1 MSDSVVEMDKLTDE
15 AKNKLRDFD
24 ELEAYFLLC
33 EIFSNAQTTKDYA
46 RFQSDLAE
54 WKKRYPID
62 LFSDELKRKI
72 KYMLSKEFIET
83 VLKDFAVFEAL
94 SKKDPAKGLEKLRD
108 VLDKAEKHK
117 DAKQLDK
124 DLENLY
130 KEYPLNFLKE
140 KYPHVVGQLLS
151 KSNRT
156 RILEK
161 FDSSLAYKELSS
173 IVEHPE
179 KFRDEGEF
187 KSTIEEWQKLY
198 PTQDFN
204 DDFKANV
211 DNKLSNALDAKFLAD
226 NFSSITEL
234 DLNNGQVITI
244 DPVSTPL
251 VVQDALHDFFKIVD
265 KNAGDVNGLFNWT
278 CKYSKYINLLDDDA
292 KGAIVTSLMSK
303 FAYDLP
309 PVGTKYKMPKMDT
322 DANGLLSLSEYNSID
337 DTKKEVVI
345 QLLGMLSTE
354 QELTPEDRYR
364 LNIINENVSKA
375 KAIKRAKI
383 EPKLELFME
392 KFPENKLTAY
402 ELIHLEPEK
411 NSETEVTI
419 HVDENIND
427 VAESK
432 DDVETEI
439 KPDVKSEE
447 EAETEVVPDVKPEEE
462 TETEVVPDVKP
473 EEEAETKVTPDVK
486 PEQEFKAEIEPDIK
500 PEEETETEVVPDV
513 KSEEKSEAEVTPDVN
528 PEEEVEIE
536 EVPVLEAEKS
546 HKVEINSESEHE
558 EDFDE
563 QTAPNNKTDIESDVE
578 LEVAP
583 ELQSRKHKRE
593 RNSSKP
599 AVEKGTE
606 FSLERDEMV

>member
-1 MSDSVVEMDKLTDE
+1 MSDSVVEIDKLTDE

-130 KEYPLNFLKE
+130 KEYPLKFLKE
-140 KYPHVVGQLLS
+140 KYPHVVNQLLS

-251 VVQDALHDFFKIVD
+251 VVQDALHDFFKIAD

-364 LNIINENVSKA
+364 LNIINENVTKA

-392 KFPENKLTAY
+392 KFPESKLTAY

-411 NSETEVTI
+411 NGETEVTI

-439 KPDVKSEE
+439 KPDI
-447 EAETEVVPDVKPEEE
+447 
-462 TETEVVPDVKP
+462 KP
-473 EEEAETKVTPDVK
+473 EEEAETEVTPDVK

-500 PEEETETEVVPDV
+500 PEEETETDIVPDV
-513 KSEEKSEAEVTPDVN
+513 KSEKKSEAEVTPDVN
-528 PEEEVEIE
+528 PKEKVEIE
-536 EVPVLEAEKS
+536 KVPVLEPEKS
-546 HKVEINSESEHE
+546 HEIEINSESEHE

-563 QTAPNNKTDIESDVE
+563 QTAPNNKKDIESDVE

-606 FSLERDEMV
+606 FSLERDEMI

>member
-1 MSDSVVEMDKLTDE
+1 MGDVVVETDALTDE
-15 AKNKLRDFD
+15 AKSKLRDFD

-94 SKKDPAKGLEKLRD
+94 SKKDPEKGLEKLRS

-124 DLENLY
+124 DLEDLY
-130 KEYPLNFLKE
+130 KEYPLKFLKE

-151 KSNRT
+151 KSYKT
-156 RILEK
+156 KILEK

-179 KFRDEGEF
+179 KFRTEDEF

-198 PTQDFN
+198 PTQDFK

-211 DNKLSNALDAKFLAD
+211 DNTLSTALDSKFLAQ

-234 DLNNGQVITI
+234 DLNCGQIITI

-309 PVGTKYKMPKMDT
+309 PVGTKYQMPKMDT
-322 DANGLLSLSEYNSID
+322 DVNGLLSLSEYNSMD
-337 DTKKEVVI
+337 DTKKDVVI
-345 QLLGMLSTE
+345 QLLGILSTE

-364 LNIINENVSKA
+364 LNIINENATKA

-392 KFPENKLTAY
+392 KFPEDKLTTY
-402 ELIHLEPEK
+402 DLIYLEPEK

-419 HVDENIND
+419 QVDENINN

-432 DDVETEI
+432 DTVEAEPVSSNEKEITGVEPEPVPVENSEKEEEAKLQPVSEVNEEANVVPDVELEEGISSEVVPET
-439 KPDVKSEE
+439 KSEE
-447 EAETEVVPDVKPEEE
+447 EEVQIKTEPTIEFEENLE
-462 TETEVVPDVKP
+462 NEMISEP
-473 EEEAETKVTPDVK
+473 EAEDNFEVQSAPD
-486 PEQEFKAEIEPDIK
+486 F
-500 PEEETETEVVPDV
+500 ETDMELET
-513 KSEEKSEAEVTPDVN
+513 N
-528 PEEEVEIE
+528 PEG
-536 EVPVLEAEKS
+536 S
-546 HKVEINSESEHE
+546 
-558 EDFDE
+558 
-563 QTAPNNKTDIESDVE
+563 
-578 LEVAP
+578 P
-583 ELQSRKHKRE
+583 ELQPKKHKGKSD
-593 RNSSKP
+593 SSKP
-599 AVEKGTE
+599 AVEKGTK
-606 FSLERDEMV
+606 FSLERDEMI

>member
-83 VLKDFAVFEAL
+83 VLKDFAAFEAL

-117 DAKQLDK
+117 DAKQLDA
-124 DLENLY
+124 DLEKLY
-130 KEYPLNFLKE
+130 KEYPLKFLKE
-140 KYPHVVGQLLS
+140 KYPHVVSQLLS

-173 IVEHPE
+173 IVEQPE
-179 KFRDEGEF
+179 KFRSEEEF
-187 KSTIEEWQKLY
+187 KEAIGEWQRLY

-211 DNKLSNALDAKFLAD
+211 NSKLSTALDEKFLAD

-244 DPVSTPL
+244 DSVSTPI
-251 VVQDALHDFFKIVD
+251 VVQDALHDFFKIAD

-278 CKYSKYINLLDDDA
+278 CKYSKYLNLLDDDA

-309 PVGTKYKMPKMDT
+309 PVGTKYQMPKMDT

-354 QELTPEDRYR
+354 QEITSEDRYR
-364 LNIINENVSKA
+364 LNIINENVAKA

-392 KFPENKLTAY
+392 KFPENKLTTY

-411 NSETEVTI
+411 NSETEITI

-427 VAESK
+427 VAEAK

-439 KPDVKSEE
+439 KPDVKSEDKAE
-447 EAETEVVPDVKPEEE
+447 VVPDIKPEGKVETEIIPDVKPEKENE
-462 TETEVVPDVKP
+462 TEIEPDVKHEGETEVEVVPELEPEDGAKAEVVPDTKP
-473 EEEAETKVTPDVK
+473 EKEAE
-486 PEQEFKAEIEPDIK
+486 AEI
-500 PEEETETEVVPDV
+500 
-513 KSEEKSEAEVTPDVN
+513 
-528 PEEEVEIE
+528 
-536 EVPVLEAEKS
+536 VPVLEPENS
-546 HKVEINSESEHE
+546 LEVEINSEPEHK
-558 EDFDE
+558 EDFDNQIASTIE
-563 QTAPNNKTDIESDVE
+563 TDIEPAVE
-578 LEVAP
+578 PEVAP
-583 ELQSRKHKRE
+583 ELQPKKHKGKS
-593 RNSSKP
+593 NSSKP

-606 FSLERDEMV
+606 FSLERDEMI

>member
-1 MSDSVVEMDKLTDE
+1 MGDAVVETDTLTDE

-94 SKKDPAKGLEKLRD
+94 SKKDPAKGLEKLRS

-130 KEYPLNFLKE
+130 KEYPLKFLKE

-151 KSNRT
+151 KSYRT
-156 RILEK
+156 KILEK

-179 KFRDEGEF
+179 KFRTEDEF

-198 PTQDFN
+198 PTQDFK

-211 DNKLSNALDAKFLAD
+211 DNTLSTALDSKFLAQ

-234 DLNNGQVITI
+234 DLNCGQIITI

-309 PVGTKYKMPKMDT
+309 PVGTKYQMPKMDT
-322 DANGLLSLSEYNSID
+322 DANGLLSLSEYNSMD
-337 DTKKEVVI
+337 DTKKDVVI
-345 QLLGMLSTE
+345 QLLGILSTE

-364 LNIINENVSKA
+364 LNIINENATKA

-392 KFPENKLTAY
+392 KFPENKLTTY
-402 ELIHLEPEK
+402 DLIYLEPEK

-419 HVDENIND
+419 QVDENINN

-432 DDVETEI
+432 DTVEAEPVSSNEKEI
-439 KPDVKSEE
+439 TGVEPEPVPDENSEKEEGATLQPVSEVNE
-447 EAETEVVPDVKPEEE
+447 EANVVPDVKLEEGISSEIAPE
-462 TETEVVPDVKP
+462 T
-473 EEEAETKVTPDVK
+473 
-486 PEQEFKAEIEPDIK
+486 
-500 PEEETETEVVPDV
+500 
-513 KSEEKSEAEVTPDVN
+513 KSEEEEIQIKTEPTIEFEENLENEMVSEPEAEDN
-528 PEEEVEIE
+528 FEVQ
-536 EVPVLEAEKS
+536 S
-546 HKVEINSESEHE
+546 
-558 EDFDE
+558 
-563 QTAPNNKTDIESDVE
+563 APDIEADME
-578 LEVAP
+578 LETVPEVSP
-583 ELQSRKHKRE
+583 ELQPKKHKGKS
-593 RNSSKP
+593 NSSKP
-599 AVEKGTE
+599 AVEKGTK
-606 FSLERDEMV
+606 FSLERDEMI

>member
-1 MSDSVVEMDKLTDE
+1 MSDSVVEIDKLTDE

-117 DAKQLDK
+117 DPKQLDK

-179 KFRDEGEF
+179 KFKDEAEF

-211 DNKLSNALDAKFLAD
+211 DSKLSNALDAKFLAD

-251 VVQDALHDFFKIVD
+251 IVQDALHDFFKIAD

-292 KGAIVTSLMSK
+292 KCAIVTSLMSK

-364 LNIINENVSKA
+364 LNIINENVTKA

-392 KFPENKLTAY
+392 KFPESKLTAY

-411 NSETEVTI
+411 NGETEVTI

-439 KPDVKSEE
+439 KPD
-447 EAETEVVPDVKPEEE
+447 
-462 TETEVVPDVKP
+462 
-473 EEEAETKVTPDVK
+473 
-486 PEQEFKAEIEPDIK
+486 IK

-513 KSEEKSEAEVTPDVN
+513 KSEEKAEVTPDVN

-536 EVPVLEAEKS
+536 EVPVLEPEKS
-546 HKVEINSESEHE
+546 HEIEINSESEQE

-563 QTAPNNKTDIESDVE
+563 QTAPNNETDLEPDVE
-578 LEVAP
+578 PEVAP
-583 ELQSRKHKRE
+583 ELHSRNHKKGST
-593 RNSSKP
+593 SSKT
-599 AVEKGTE
+599 AVEKGAK
-606 FSLERDEMV
+606 FSLERDEMI

>member
-1 MSDSVVEMDKLTDE
+1 MGDVVVETDTLTDE

-94 SKKDPAKGLEKLRD
+94 SKKDPAKGLEKLRS

-130 KEYPLNFLKE
+130 KEYPLKFLKE

-151 KSNRT
+151 KSYRT
-156 RILEK
+156 KILEK
-161 FDSSLAYKELSS
+161 FDSNLAYKELSS

-179 KFRDEGEF
+179 KFRTEDEF

-198 PTQDFN
+198 PTQDFK

-211 DNKLSNALDAKFLAD
+211 DNTLSTALDSKFLAQ

-234 DLNNGQVITI
+234 DLNCGQIITI

-309 PVGTKYKMPKMDT
+309 PVGTKYQMPKMDT
-322 DANGLLSLSEYNSID
+322 DVNGLLSLSEYNSMD
-337 DTKKEVVI
+337 DTKKDVVI
-345 QLLGMLSTE
+345 QLLGILSTE

-364 LNIINENVSKA
+364 LNIINENATKA

-392 KFPENKLTAY
+392 KFPENKLTTY
-402 ELIHLEPEK
+402 DLIYLEPEK

-419 HVDENIND
+419 QVDENINN

-432 DDVETEI
+432 DTVEVEPISSNEKEITGVEPEPVPNENSEKEEEAKLQPVSEVNEEANVIPDVELEEGTSSEVV
-439 KPDVKSEE
+439 PETKSEE
-447 EAETEVVPDVKPEEE
+447 EEIQIKTEPTIEFEEKLE
-462 TETEVVPDVKP
+462 NEMVSEP
-473 EEEAETKVTPDVK
+473 EAEDNFEVQSAPD
-486 PEQEFKAEIEPDIK
+486 F
-500 PEEETETEVVPDV
+500 
-513 KSEEKSEAEVTPDVN
+513 EADM
-528 PEEEVEIE
+528 
-536 EVPVLEAEKS
+536 
-546 HKVEINSESEHE
+546 
-558 EDFDE
+558 
-563 QTAPNNKTDIESDVE
+563 E
-578 LEVAP
+578 LETVPEGSP
-583 ELQSRKHKRE
+583 ELQPKKHKGKS
-593 RNSSKP
+593 NSSKP
-599 AVEKGTE
+599 AVEKGTK
-606 FSLERDEMV
+606 FSLERDEMI

>member
-1 MSDSVVEMDKLTDE
+1 MGDAVVETDTLTDE

-94 SKKDPAKGLEKLRD
+94 SKKDPAKGLEKLRS

-124 DLENLY
+124 DLEDLY
-130 KEYPLNFLKE
+130 KEYPLKFLKE

-151 KSNRT
+151 KSYRT
-156 RILEK
+156 KILEK

-179 KFRDEGEF
+179 KFRTEDEF

-198 PTQDFN
+198 PTQDFK
-204 DDFKANV
+204 DDFRANV
-211 DNKLSNALDAKFLAD
+211 ENTLSTALDSKFLAK

-234 DLNNGQVITI
+234 DLNCGQIITI

-309 PVGTKYKMPKMDT
+309 PVGTKYQMPKMDT
-322 DANGLLSLSEYNSID
+322 DANGLLSLSEYNSMD
-337 DTKKEVVI
+337 DTKKDVVI
-345 QLLGMLSTE
+345 QLLGILSTE

-364 LNIINENVSKA
+364 LNIINENATKA

-392 KFPENKLTAY
+392 KFPENKLTTY
-402 ELIHLEPEK
+402 DLIYLEPEK

-419 HVDENIND
+419 QVDENINN

-432 DDVETEI
+432 DTVEVEPISSNEKEITGVEPEPVPNENSEKEEEAKLQPVSEVNEEANVIPDVELEEGTSSEVV
-439 KPDVKSEE
+439 PETKSEE
-447 EAETEVVPDVKPEEE
+447 EEIQIKTEPTIEFEEKLE
-462 TETEVVPDVKP
+462 NEMVSEP
-473 EEEAETKVTPDVK
+473 EAEDNFEVQSAPD
-486 PEQEFKAEIEPDIK
+486 F
-500 PEEETETEVVPDV
+500 
-513 KSEEKSEAEVTPDVN
+513 EADM
-528 PEEEVEIE
+528 
-536 EVPVLEAEKS
+536 
-546 HKVEINSESEHE
+546 
-558 EDFDE
+558 
-563 QTAPNNKTDIESDVE
+563 E
-578 LEVAP
+578 LETVPEGSP
-583 ELQSRKHKRE
+583 ELQPKKHKGKS
-593 RNSSKP
+593 NSSKP
-599 AVEKGTE
+599 AVEKGTK
-606 FSLERDEMV
+606 FSLERDEMI

>member
-1 MSDSVVEMDKLTDE
+1 MSDSVVEIDKLTDE

-117 DAKQLDK
+117 DAKQLDA
-124 DLENLY
+124 DLEKLY
-130 KEYPLNFLKE
+130 KEYPLKFLKE
-140 KYPHVVGQLLS
+140 KYPHVVNQLLS

-179 KFRDEGEF
+179 KFRDEAEF

-251 VVQDALHDFFKIVD
+251 VVQDALHDFFKIAD

-364 LNIINENVSKA
+364 LNIINENVTKA

-392 KFPENKLTAY
+392 KFPESKLTDY

-439 KPDVKSEE
+439 KPDI
-447 EAETEVVPDVKPEEE
+447 KPEEE

-473 EEEAETKVTPDVK
+473 EEEDKTEIEPDVK
-486 PEQEFKAEIEPDIK
+486 PE
-500 PEEETETEVVPDV
+500 EEAETEVVPDV
-513 KSEEKSEAEVTPDVN
+513 K
-528 PEEEVEIE
+528 PEEEDKTEIGPDIKLE
-536 EVPVLEAEKS
+536 EETEVVPVLEPEKS
-546 HKVEINSESEHE
+546 IEVEINSESEHE
-558 EDFDE
+558 EDFAE
-563 QTAPNNKTDIESDVE
+563 QTAPNNETDIDPDVE
-578 LEVAP
+578 PEVTP
-583 ELQSRKHKRE
+583 ELQPGKHKGK

-606 FSLERDEMV
+606 FSLERDEMI

>member
-1 MSDSVVEMDKLTDE
+1 MSDSVVEIDKLTDE

-46 RFQSDLAE
+46 RFQLDLAE

-94 SKKDPAKGLEKLRD
+94 SKKDPAKGLEKLRN

-117 DAKQLDK
+117 DAKQLDA
-124 DLENLY
+124 DLEKLY
-130 KEYPLNFLKE
+130 KEYPLKFLKE
-140 KYPHVVGQLLS
+140 KYPHVVSQLLS

-161 FDSSLAYKELSS
+161 FDSGLAYKELSS
-173 IVEHPE
+173 IVEQPE
-179 KFRDEGEF
+179 KFRSEEEF
-187 KSTIEEWQKLY
+187 KEAIGEWQRLY

-211 DNKLSNALDAKFLAD
+211 DSKLSTALDEKFLAD

-234 DLNNGQVITI
+234 DLNNGQIITI
-244 DPVSTPL
+244 DPVSTPI
-251 VVQDALHDFFKIVD
+251 VVQDALHDFFKIAD

-278 CKYSKYINLLDDDA
+278 CKYSKYLNLLDDTA
-292 KGAIVTSLMSK
+292 KCAIVTSLMSK

-309 PVGTKYKMPKMDT
+309 PVGTKYQMPKMDT

-354 QELTPEDRYR
+354 QEITSEDRYR
-364 LNIINENVSKA
+364 LNIINENVAKA

-392 KFPENKLTAY
+392 KFPENKLTTY

-427 VAESK
+427 AVEDK

-439 KPDVKSEE
+439 KPDVKPERETEAEVVPDIEPEDGAKAEVVSDAKPEK
-447 EAETEVVPDVKPEEE
+447 EAETE
-462 TETEVVPDVKP
+462 
-473 EEEAETKVTPDVK
+473 
-486 PEQEFKAEIEPDIK
+486 
-500 PEEETETEVVPDV
+500 
-513 KSEEKSEAEVTPDVN
+513 S
-528 PEEEVEIE
+528 
-536 EVPVLEAEKS
+536 VPVLEPEKS
-546 HKVEINSESEHE
+546 LEVEISSEPEHE
-558 EDFDE
+558 ENFDNQITPTIE
-563 QTAPNNKTDIESDVE
+563 ADIKPAVKP
-578 LEVAP
+578 EVTQ
-583 ELQSRKHKRE
+583 ELQSQKHKGK

-606 FSLERDEMV
+606 FSLERDEMI

>member
-1 MSDSVVEMDKLTDE
+1 MSDSVVEIDKLTDE

-117 DAKQLDK
+117 DAKQLDT
-124 DLENLY
+124 DLEKLY
-130 KEYPLNFLKE
+130 KEYPLKFLKE
-140 KYPHVVGQLLS
+140 KYPHVVSQLLS

-173 IVEHPE
+173 IVEQPE
-179 KFRDEGEF
+179 KFRNEEEF
-187 KSTIEEWQKLY
+187 KKAIGEWQRLY

-211 DNKLSNALDAKFLAD
+211 DSKLSTALDEKFLAD

-244 DPVSTPL
+244 DPVSTPI
-251 VVQDALHDFFKIVD
+251 VVQDALHDFFKIAD

-278 CKYSKYINLLDDDA
+278 CKYSKYLNLLDDDA

-309 PVGTKYKMPKMDT
+309 PVGTKYQMPKMDT

-354 QELTPEDRYR
+354 QEITSEDRYR
-364 LNIINENVSKA
+364 LNIINENVAKA

-392 KFPENKLTAY
+392 KFPENKLTTY

-427 VAESK
+427 VAEAK

-439 KPDVKSEE
+439 KPDVKSEDEAEVISDIKPEEKVETEIIPDVKPEEEDETEIEPDIKHE
-447 EAETEVVPDVKPEEE
+447 EATESEIVPDIEPEDGANTEVVPDVKPEEE
-462 TETEVVPDVKP
+462 NVQIETEPVID
-473 EEEAETKVTPDVK
+473 
-486 PEQEFKAEIEPDIK
+486 FKGSLEDESA
-500 PEEETETEVVPDV
+500 
-513 KSEEKSEAEVTPDVN
+513 SE
-528 PEEEVEIE
+528 
-536 EVPVLEAEKS
+536 L
-546 HKVEINSESEHE
+546 EHE
-558 EDFDE
+558 EDFE
-563 QTAPNNKTDIESDVE
+563 NQTVPSIKTNIKPDIEP
-578 LEVAP
+578 EVTS
-583 ELQSRKHKRE
+583 ELQPGKHKGK

-599 AVEKGTE
+599 AVEKGTK
-606 FSLERDEMV
+606 FSLERDDLI

>member
-1 MSDSVVEMDKLTDE
+1 MSDSVVEIDELTDE

-94 SKKDPAKGLEKLRD
+94 SKKDPAKGLEKLRY

-117 DAKQLDK
+117 DPKQLDK

-179 KFRDEGEF
+179 KFKDEAEF

-211 DNKLSNALDAKFLAD
+211 DSKLSNALDAKFLAD

-251 VVQDALHDFFKIVD
+251 IVQDALHDFFKIAD

-278 CKYSKYINLLDDDA
+278 CKYSKYLNLLDDDA

-309 PVGTKYKMPKMDT
+309 PVGTKYQMPKMDT

-354 QELTPEDRYR
+354 QEITSEDRYR
-364 LNIINENVSKA
+364 LNIINENVAKA

-392 KFPENKLTAY
+392 KFPENKLTTY

-411 NSETEVTI
+411 NSETEITI

-427 VAESK
+427 VAEAK

-439 KPDVKSEE
+439 KPDVKSEDKAE
-447 EAETEVVPDVKPEEE
+447 VVPDIKPEGKVETEIIPDVKPEKENE
-462 TETEVVPDVKP
+462 TEIEPDVKHEGETEVEVVPELEPEDGAKAEVVPDTKP
-473 EEEAETKVTPDVK
+473 EKEAE
-486 PEQEFKAEIEPDIK
+486 AEI
-500 PEEETETEVVPDV
+500 
-513 KSEEKSEAEVTPDVN
+513 
-528 PEEEVEIE
+528 
-536 EVPVLEAEKS
+536 VPVLEPEKS
-546 HKVEINSESEHE
+546 HEIEINSESEHE

-583 ELQSRKHKRE
+583 ELQSGKHKGK

-599 AVEKGTE
+599 AVEKGTA
-606 FSLERDEMV
+606 FSLERDEMI

>member
-1 MSDSVVEMDKLTDE
+1 MSDSVVEIDKLTDE

-83 VLKDFAVFEAL
+83 VLKDFAAFEAL

-117 DAKQLDK
+117 DAKQLDA
-124 DLENLY
+124 DLEKLY
-130 KEYPLNFLKE
+130 KEYPLKFLKE
-140 KYPHVVGQLLS
+140 KYPHVVSQLLS

-173 IVEHPE
+173 IVEQPE
-179 KFRDEGEF
+179 KFRSEEEF
-187 KSTIEEWQKLY
+187 KEAIGEWQKLY

-211 DNKLSNALDAKFLAD
+211 DSKLSTALDEKFLAD

-244 DPVSTPL
+244 DSVSTPI
-251 VVQDALHDFFKIVD
+251 VVQDALHDFFKIAD

-278 CKYSKYINLLDDDA
+278 CKYSKYLNLLDDDA

-309 PVGTKYKMPKMDT
+309 PVGTKYQMPKMDT

-354 QELTPEDRYR
+354 QEITSEDRYR
-364 LNIINENVSKA
+364 LNIINENVAKA

-392 KFPENKLTAY
+392 KFPENKLTTY

-411 NSETEVTI
+411 NSETEITI
-419 HVDENIND
+419 HVDENINN
-427 VAESK
+427 VAEAK

-439 KPDVKSEE
+439 KPDVKSEDKAE
-447 EAETEVVPDVKPEEE
+447 VVPDIKPEGKVETEIIPDVKPEKENE
-462 TETEVVPDVKP
+462 T
-473 EEEAETKVTPDVK
+473 
-486 PEQEFKAEIEPDIK
+486 EIEPDIK

-513 KSEEKSEAEVTPDVN
+513 KSEEKSEAKVTPDVN

-536 EVPVLEAEKS
+536 EVPVLEPENS
-546 HKVEINSESEHE
+546 LEVEIHSEPEHK
-558 EDFDE
+558 EDFDNQIVSTIE
-563 QTAPNNKTDIESDVE
+563 TDIEPAVE
-578 LEVAP
+578 PEVAP
-583 ELQSRKHKRE
+583 ELQPKKHKGKS
-593 RNSSKP
+593 NSSKP

-606 FSLERDEMV
+606 FSLERDEMI

>member
-1 MSDSVVEMDKLTDE
+1 MSDSVVEIDKLTDE

-130 KEYPLNFLKE
+130 KEYPLKFLKE
-140 KYPHVVGQLLS
+140 KYPHVVSQLLS

-173 IVEHPE
+173 IVEQPE
-179 KFRDEGEF
+179 KFRSEEEF
-187 KSTIEEWQKLY
+187 KEAIGEWQRLY

-211 DNKLSNALDAKFLAD
+211 DSKLSTALDEKFLAD

-251 VVQDALHDFFKIVD
+251 IVQDALHDFFKIAD

-278 CKYSKYINLLDDDA
+278 CKYSKYINLLDDNA

-364 LNIINENVSKA
+364 LNIINENVTKA

-392 KFPENKLTAY
+392 KFPESKLTAY

-411 NSETEVTI
+411 NGETEVTI

-439 KPDVKSEE
+439 KPD
-447 EAETEVVPDVKPEEE
+447 
-462 TETEVVPDVKP
+462 
-473 EEEAETKVTPDVK
+473 
-486 PEQEFKAEIEPDIK
+486 IK

-513 KSEEKSEAEVTPDVN
+513 KSEEKSEDEVTPDVN

-536 EVPVLEAEKS
+536 EVPVLEPEKS
-546 HKVEINSESEHE
+546 HEIEINSESEHE

-606 FSLERDEMV
+606 FSLERDEMI

>member
-1 MSDSVVEMDKLTDE
+1 MGDVVVETDTLTDE
-15 AKNKLRDFD
+15 VKNKLRDFD

-94 SKKDPAKGLEKLRD
+94 SKKDPAKGLEKLRS

-124 DLENLY
+124 DLEDLY
-130 KEYPLNFLKE
+130 KEYPLKFLKE

-151 KSNRT
+151 KSYRT
-156 RILEK
+156 KILEK

-179 KFRDEGEF
+179 KFRTEDEF

-198 PTQDFN
+198 PTQDFK

-211 DNKLSNALDAKFLAD
+211 DNTLSTALDSKFLAQ

-234 DLNNGQVITI
+234 DLNCGQIITI

-309 PVGTKYKMPKMDT
+309 PVGTKYQMPKMDT
-322 DANGLLSLSEYNSID
+322 DVNGLLSLSEYNSMD
-337 DTKKEVVI
+337 DTKKDVVI
-345 QLLGMLSTE
+345 QLLGILSTE

-364 LNIINENVSKA
+364 LNIINENATKA

-392 KFPENKLTAY
+392 KFPENKLTTY
-402 ELIHLEPEK
+402 DLIYLEPEK

-419 HVDENIND
+419 QVDENINN

-432 DDVETEI
+432 DTVEVEPISSNENEITGVEPEPVPVENSEKEEEAKLQPVSEVNEEANVVPDVELGEGTSSEVV
-439 KPDVKSEE
+439 PETKSEE
-447 EAETEVVPDVKPEEE
+447 EEIQIKTEPTIEFEENLE
-462 TETEVVPDVKP
+462 NEMVSEP
-473 EEEAETKVTPDVK
+473 EAEDNFEVQSDPD
-486 PEQEFKAEIEPDIK
+486 F
-500 PEEETETEVVPDV
+500 
-513 KSEEKSEAEVTPDVN
+513 EADM
-528 PEEEVEIE
+528 
-536 EVPVLEAEKS
+536 
-546 HKVEINSESEHE
+546 
-558 EDFDE
+558 
-563 QTAPNNKTDIESDVE
+563 E
-578 LEVAP
+578 LETVPEGSP
-583 ELQSRKHKRE
+583 ELQPKKHKGKS
-593 RNSSKP
+593 NSSKP
-599 AVEKGTE
+599 AVEKGTK
-606 FSLERDEMV
+606 FSLERDEMI

>member
-1 MSDSVVEMDKLTDE
+1 MSDSVVEIDELTDE

-117 DAKQLDK
+117 DPKQLDK

-179 KFRDEGEF
+179 KFKDEAEF

-211 DNKLSNALDAKFLAD
+211 DSKLSNALDAKFLAN

-251 VVQDALHDFFKIVD
+251 IVQDALHDFFKIAD

-364 LNIINENVSKA
+364 LNIINENVTKA

-392 KFPENKLTAY
+392 KFPENKLTTY

-439 KPDVKSEE
+439 KPDI
-447 EAETEVVPDVKPEEE
+447 KPEEE

-473 EEEAETKVTPDVK
+473 EEEAETEVTPDVK

-536 EVPVLEAEKS
+536 KVPVLEPEKS
-546 HKVEINSESEHE
+546 HKVEINSEPEHE

-599 AVEKGTE
+599 AVEKGTK
-606 FSLERDEMV
+606 FSLERDEMI

>member
-1 MSDSVVEMDKLTDE
+1 MSDSVVEIDKLTDE

-108 VLDKAEKHK
+108 VLDKAAKHK
-117 DAKQLDK
+117 DAKQLDA
-124 DLENLY
+124 DLEKLY
-130 KEYPLNFLKE
+130 KEYPLKFLKE
-140 KYPHVVGQLLS
+140 KYPHVVSQLLS

-173 IVEHPE
+173 IVEQPE
-179 KFRDEGEF
+179 KFRSEEEF
-187 KSTIEEWQKLY
+187 KEAIGEWQRLY

-211 DNKLSNALDAKFLAD
+211 DSKLSTALDEKFLAD

-244 DPVSTPL
+244 DSVSTPI
-251 VVQDALHDFFKIVD
+251 VVQDALHDFFKIAD

-278 CKYSKYINLLDDDA
+278 CKYSKYLNLLDDDA

-309 PVGTKYKMPKMDT
+309 PVGTKYQMPKMDT

-354 QELTPEDRYR
+354 QEITSEDRYR
-364 LNIINENVSKA
+364 LNIINENVAKA

-392 KFPENKLTAY
+392 KFPENKLTTY

-411 NSETEVTI
+411 NSETEITI

-427 VAESK
+427 VAEAK

-439 KPDVKSEE
+439 KPDI
-447 EAETEVVPDVKPEEE
+447 KP
-462 TETEVVPDVKP
+462 
-473 EEEAETKVTPDVK
+473 
-486 PEQEFKAEIEPDIK
+486 IEPDIK

-513 KSEEKSEAEVTPDVN
+513 KSEEKSEAKVTPDVN

-536 EVPVLEAEKS
+536 EVPVLEPEKS
-546 HKVEINSESEHE
+546 HEIEINSESEHE

-563 QTAPNNKTDIESDVE
+563 QTAPNNKTNIEPDIEP
-578 LEVAP
+578 EVTS
-583 ELQSRKHKRE
+583 ELQPRKHKRE

-599 AVEKGTE
+599 AVEKGTK
-606 FSLERDEMV
+606 FSLERDEMI

>member
-1 MSDSVVEMDKLTDE
+1 MSDSVVEIDKLTDE

-173 IVEHPE
+173 IVEQPE
-179 KFRDEGEF
+179 KFRSKEEF
-187 KSTIEEWQKLY
+187 KEAIGEWQRLY

-211 DNKLSNALDAKFLAD
+211 DSKLSTALDEKFLAD

-234 DLNNGQVITI
+234 DLNNGQIITI
-244 DPVSTPL
+244 DPVSTPI
-251 VVQDALHDFFKIVD
+251 VVQDALHDFFKIAD

-278 CKYSKYINLLDDDA
+278 CKYSKYLNLIDDDA

-309 PVGTKYKMPKMDT
+309 PVGTKYQMPKMDT

-354 QELTPEDRYR
+354 QEITSEDRYR
-364 LNIINENVSKA
+364 LNIINENVAKA

-392 KFPENKLTAY
+392 KFPENKLTTY

-427 VAESK
+427 VVEAK
-432 DDVETEI
+432 NDVETEI
-439 KPDVKSEE
+439 KPDIKSED
-447 EAETEVVPDVKPEEE
+447 EAEVVSDIKPEEKVETEIIPDVKPEEE
-462 TETEVVPDVKP
+462 DETE
-473 EEEAETKVTPDVK
+473 
-486 PEQEFKAEIEPDIK
+486 
-500 PEEETETEVVPDV
+500 
-513 KSEEKSEAEVTPDVN
+513 S
-528 PEEEVEIE
+528 
-536 EVPVLEAEKS
+536 VPVLEPEKS
-546 HKVEINSESEHE
+546 LEVEISSEPEHE
-558 EDFDE
+558 ENFDNQITPTIE
-563 QTAPNNKTDIESDVE
+563 ADIKPAVKP
-578 LEVAP
+578 EVTQ
-583 ELQSRKHKRE
+583 ELQPQKHKGK

-599 AVEKGTE
+599 VLEKGTE
-606 FSLERDEMV
+606 FSLERDEMI

>member
-1 MSDSVVEMDKLTDE
+1 MSDSVVEIDKLTDE

-83 VLKDFAVFEAL
+83 VLKDFAAFEAL

-117 DAKQLDK
+117 DAKQLDA
-124 DLENLY
+124 DLEKLY
-130 KEYPLNFLKE
+130 KEYPLKFLKE
-140 KYPHVVGQLLS
+140 KYPHVVSQLLS

-173 IVEHPE
+173 IVEQPE
-179 KFRDEGEF
+179 KFRSEEEF
-187 KSTIEEWQKLY
+187 KEAIGEWQKLY

-211 DNKLSNALDAKFLAD
+211 DSKLSTALDEKFLAD

-244 DPVSTPL
+244 DSVSTPI
-251 VVQDALHDFFKIVD
+251 VVQDALHDFFKIAD

-278 CKYSKYINLLDDDA
+278 CKYSKYLNLLDDDA

-309 PVGTKYKMPKMDT
+309 PVGTKYQMPKMDT

-354 QELTPEDRYR
+354 QEITSEDRYR
-364 LNIINENVSKA
+364 LNIINENVAKA

-392 KFPENKLTAY
+392 KFPENKLTTY

-411 NSETEVTI
+411 NSETEITI

-427 VAESK
+427 VAEAK

-439 KPDVKSEE
+439 KPDVKSEDKAE
-447 EAETEVVPDVKPEEE
+447 VVPDIKPEGKVETEIIPDVKPEKENE
-462 TETEVVPDVKP
+462 TEIEPDVKHEGETEVEVVPELEPEDGAKAEVVPDTKP
-473 EEEAETKVTPDVK
+473 EKEAE
-486 PEQEFKAEIEPDIK
+486 AEI
-500 PEEETETEVVPDV
+500 
-513 KSEEKSEAEVTPDVN
+513 
-528 PEEEVEIE
+528 
-536 EVPVLEAEKS
+536 VPVLEPEKS
-546 HKVEINSESEHE
+546 HEIEINSESEHE

-583 ELQSRKHKRE
+583 ELHSRNHKKGST
-593 RNSSKP
+593 SSKT
-599 AVEKGTE
+599 AVEKGAK
-606 FSLERDEMV
+606 FSLERDEMI

>member
-1 MSDSVVEMDKLTDE
+1 MSDSVVEIDKLTDE

-83 VLKDFAVFEAL
+83 VLKDFAAFEAL

-117 DAKQLDK
+117 DAKQLDA
-124 DLENLY
+124 DLEKLY
-130 KEYPLNFLKE
+130 KEYPLKFLKE
-140 KYPHVVGQLLS
+140 KYPHVVSQLLS

-173 IVEHPE
+173 IVEQPE
-179 KFRDEGEF
+179 KFRSEEEF
-187 KSTIEEWQKLY
+187 KEAIGEWQKLY

-211 DNKLSNALDAKFLAD
+211 DSKLSTALDEKFLAD

-244 DPVSTPL
+244 DSVSTPI
-251 VVQDALHDFFKIVD
+251 VVQDALHDFFKIAD

-278 CKYSKYINLLDDDA
+278 CKYSKYLNLLDDDA

-309 PVGTKYKMPKMDT
+309 PVGTKYQMPKMDT

-354 QELTPEDRYR
+354 QEITSEDRYR
-364 LNIINENVSKA
+364 LNIINENVAKA

-392 KFPENKLTAY
+392 KFPENKLTTY

-411 NSETEVTI
+411 NSETEITI

-427 VAESK
+427 VAEAK

-439 KPDVKSEE
+439 KPDVKSEDKAE
-447 EAETEVVPDVKPEEE
+447 VVPDIKPEGKVETEIIPDVKPEKENE
-462 TETEVVPDVKP
+462 TEIEPDVKHEGETEVEVVPELEPEDGAKAEVVPDTKP
-473 EEEAETKVTPDVK
+473 EKEAE
-486 PEQEFKAEIEPDIK
+486 AEI
-500 PEEETETEVVPDV
+500 
-513 KSEEKSEAEVTPDVN
+513 
-528 PEEEVEIE
+528 
-536 EVPVLEAEKS
+536 VPVLEPEKS
-546 HKVEINSESEHE
+546 HEIEINSESEHE

-563 QTAPNNKTDIESDVE
+563 QTAPNNETDLEPDVE
-578 LEVAP
+578 PEVAP
-583 ELQSRKHKRE
+583 ELHSRNHKKGSS
-593 RNSSKP
+593 SSKT

-606 FSLERDEMV
+606 FSLERDEMI

>member
-1 MSDSVVEMDKLTDE
+1 MSDSVVEIDKLTDE

-83 VLKDFAVFEAL
+83 VLKDFAAFEAL

-117 DAKQLDK
+117 DAKQLDA
-124 DLENLY
+124 DLEKLY
-130 KEYPLNFLKE
+130 KEYPLKFLKE
-140 KYPHVVGQLLS
+140 KYPHVVSQLLS

-173 IVEHPE
+173 IVEQPE
-179 KFRDEGEF
+179 KFRSEEEF
-187 KSTIEEWQKLY
+187 KEAIGEWQKLY

-211 DNKLSNALDAKFLAD
+211 DSKLSTALDEKFLAD

-244 DPVSTPL
+244 DSVSTPI
-251 VVQDALHDFFKIVD
+251 VVQDALHDFFKIAD

-278 CKYSKYINLLDDDA
+278 CKYSKYLNLLDDDA

-309 PVGTKYKMPKMDT
+309 PVGTKYQMPKMDT

-354 QELTPEDRYR
+354 QEITSEDRYR
-364 LNIINENVSKA
+364 LNIINENVAKA

-392 KFPENKLTAY
+392 KFPENKLTTY

-411 NSETEVTI
+411 NSETEITI

-427 VAESK
+427 VAEAK

-439 KPDVKSEE
+439 KPDVKSEDKAE
-447 EAETEVVPDVKPEEE
+447 VVPDIKPEGKVETEIIPDVKPEKENE
-462 TETEVVPDVKP
+462 TEIEPDVKHEGETEVEVVPELEPEDGAKAEVVPDTKP
-473 EEEAETKVTPDVK
+473 EKEAE
-486 PEQEFKAEIEPDIK
+486 AEI
-500 PEEETETEVVPDV
+500 
-513 KSEEKSEAEVTPDVN
+513 
-528 PEEEVEIE
+528 
-536 EVPVLEAEKS
+536 VPVLEPENS
-546 HKVEINSESEHE
+546 LEVEINSEPEHK
-558 EDFDE
+558 EDFDNQIASTIE
-563 QTAPNNKTDIESDVE
+563 TDIEPAVE
-578 LEVAP
+578 PEVAP
-583 ELQSRKHKRE
+583 ELQPKKHKGKS
-593 RNSSKP
+593 NSSKP

-606 FSLERDEMV
+606 FSLERDEMI

>member
-1 MSDSVVEMDKLTDE
+1 MSDSVVEIDKLTDE

-117 DAKQLDK
+117 DAKQLDA

-179 KFRDEGEF
+179 KFKDESEF

-211 DNKLSNALDAKFLAD
+211 DSKLSNALDAKFLAD

-251 VVQDALHDFFKIVD
+251 IVQDALHDFFKIAD

-292 KGAIVTSLMSK
+292 KCAIVTRLMSK

-364 LNIINENVSKA
+364 LNIINENVTKA

-392 KFPENKLTAY
+392 KFPESKLTAY
-402 ELIHLEPEK
+402 ELIRLEPEK
-411 NSETEVTI
+411 NGETEVTI

-439 KPDVKSEE
+439 KPD
-447 EAETEVVPDVKPEEE
+447 
-462 TETEVVPDVKP
+462 
-473 EEEAETKVTPDVK
+473 
-486 PEQEFKAEIEPDIK
+486 IK

-513 KSEEKSEAEVTPDVN
+513 KSEEKSEAKVTPDIN

-536 EVPVLEAEKS
+536 EVPVLEPEKS
-546 HKVEINSESEHE
+546 HEIEINSESEHE

-583 ELQSRKHKRE
+583 ELQSGKHKGK

-606 FSLERDEMV
+606 FSLERDEMI

>member
-1 MSDSVVEMDKLTDE
+1 MSDSVVEIDKLTDE

-130 KEYPLNFLKE
+130 KEYPLKFLKE
-140 KYPHVVGQLLS
+140 KYPHVVNQLLS

-251 VVQDALHDFFKIVD
+251 VVQDALHDFFKIAD

-364 LNIINENVSKA
+364 LNIINENVTKA

-392 KFPENKLTAY
+392 KFPESKLTAY

-411 NSETEVTI
+411 NGETEVTI

-427 VAESK
+427 VAEAK

-439 KPDVKSEE
+439 KPDVKSEDK
-447 EAETEVVPDVKPEEE
+447 AEVVPDIKPEGKVETEVELDVNPEEE
-462 TETEVVPDVKP
+462 DKT
-473 EEEAETKVTPDVK
+473 
-486 PEQEFKAEIEPDIK
+486 EIEPDIK
-500 PEEETETEVVPDV
+500 PEEETETEVVP
-513 KSEEKSEAEVTPDVN
+513 
-528 PEEEVEIE
+528 
-536 EVPVLEAEKS
+536 VLEP
-546 HKVEINSESEHE
+546 EHE
-558 EDFDE
+558 EDLDS
-563 QTAPNNKTDIESDVE
+563 QTVPNNETDVE
-578 LEVAP
+578 PDVEPEVTP
-583 ELQSRKHKRE
+583 ELQPGKHKGK

-606 FSLERDEMV
+606 FSLERDEMI

>member
-1 MSDSVVEMDKLTDE
+1 MSDSVVEIDKLTDE

-108 VLDKAEKHK
+108 VLDKAAKHK
-117 DAKQLDK
+117 DAKQLDA
-124 DLENLY
+124 DLEKLY
-130 KEYPLNFLKE
+130 KEYPLKFLKE
-140 KYPHVVGQLLS
+140 KYPHVVSQLLS

-173 IVEHPE
+173 IVEQPE
-179 KFRDEGEF
+179 KFRSEEEF
-187 KSTIEEWQKLY
+187 KEAIGEWQRLY

-211 DNKLSNALDAKFLAD
+211 DSKLSTALDEKFLAD

-244 DPVSTPL
+244 DSVSTPI
-251 VVQDALHDFFKIVD
+251 VVQDALHDFFKIAD

-278 CKYSKYINLLDDDA
+278 CKYSKYLNLLDDDA

-309 PVGTKYKMPKMDT
+309 PFGTKYQMPKMDT

-354 QELTPEDRYR
+354 QEITSEDRYR
-364 LNIINENVSKA
+364 LNIINENVAKA

-392 KFPENKLTAY
+392 KFPENKLTTY

-411 NSETEVTI
+411 NSETEITI

-427 VAESK
+427 VAEAK

-439 KPDVKSEE
+439 KPDI
-447 EAETEVVPDVKPEEE
+447 KP
-462 TETEVVPDVKP
+462 
-473 EEEAETKVTPDVK
+473 
-486 PEQEFKAEIEPDIK
+486 IEPDIK

-513 KSEEKSEAEVTPDVN
+513 KSEEKSEAKVTPDVN

-536 EVPVLEAEKS
+536 EVPVLEPEKS
-546 HKVEINSESEHE
+546 HEIEINSESEHE

-563 QTAPNNKTDIESDVE
+563 QTAPNNKTNIEPDIEP
-578 LEVAP
+578 EVTS
-583 ELQSRKHKRE
+583 ELQPRKHKRE

-599 AVEKGTE
+599 AVEKGTK
-606 FSLERDEMV
+606 FSLERDEMI

>member
-1 MSDSVVEMDKLTDE
+1 MGDAVVETDTLTDE

-94 SKKDPAKGLEKLRD
+94 SKKDPAKGLEKLRS

-124 DLENLY
+124 DLEDLY
-130 KEYPLNFLKE
+130 KEYPLKFLKE

-151 KSNRT
+151 KSYRT
-156 RILEK
+156 KILEK

-179 KFRDEGEF
+179 KFRTEDEF

-198 PTQDFN
+198 PTQDFK

-211 DNKLSNALDAKFLAD
+211 DNTLSTALDSKFLAQ

-234 DLNNGQVITI
+234 DLNCGQIITI

-309 PVGTKYKMPKMDT
+309 PVGTKYQMPKMDT
-322 DANGLLSLSEYNSID
+322 DVNGLLSLSEYNSMD
-337 DTKKEVVI
+337 DTKKDVVI
-345 QLLGMLSTE
+345 QLLGILSTE

-364 LNIINENVSKA
+364 LNIINENATKA

-392 KFPENKLTAY
+392 KFPENKLTTY
-402 ELIHLEPEK
+402 DLIYLEPEK

-419 HVDENIND
+419 QVDENINN

-432 DDVETEI
+432 DTVEVEPISSNENEITGVEPEPVPVENSEKEEEAKLQPVSEVNEEANVVPDVELGEGTSSEVV
-439 KPDVKSEE
+439 PETKSEE
-447 EAETEVVPDVKPEEE
+447 EEIQIKTEPTIEFEENLE
-462 TETEVVPDVKP
+462 NEMVSEP
-473 EEEAETKVTPDVK
+473 EAEDNFEVQSDPD
-486 PEQEFKAEIEPDIK
+486 F
-500 PEEETETEVVPDV
+500 
-513 KSEEKSEAEVTPDVN
+513 EADM
-528 PEEEVEIE
+528 
-536 EVPVLEAEKS
+536 
-546 HKVEINSESEHE
+546 
-558 EDFDE
+558 
-563 QTAPNNKTDIESDVE
+563 E
-578 LEVAP
+578 LETVPEGSP
-583 ELQSRKHKRE
+583 ELQPKKHKGKS
-593 RNSSKP
+593 NSSKP
-599 AVEKGTE
+599 AVEKGTK
-606 FSLERDEMV
+606 FSLERDEMI

>member
-1 MSDSVVEMDKLTDE
+1 MSDSVVEIDKLTDE

-62 LFSDELKRKI
+62 LFSDEFKRKI

-117 DAKQLDK
+117 DAKQLDA
-124 DLENLY
+124 DLEKLY
-130 KEYPLNFLKE
+130 KEYPLKFLKE
-140 KYPHVVGQLLS
+140 KYPHVVSQLLS

-173 IVEHPE
+173 IVEQPE
-179 KFRDEGEF
+179 KFRSEEEF
-187 KSTIEEWQKLY
+187 KEAIGEWQRLY

-211 DNKLSNALDAKFLAD
+211 DSKLSTALDEKFLAD

-244 DPVSTPL
+244 DSVSTPI
-251 VVQDALHDFFKIVD
+251 VVQDALHDFFKIAD

-278 CKYSKYINLLDDDA
+278 CKYSKYLNLLDDDA

-309 PVGTKYKMPKMDT
+309 PVGTKYQMPKMDT

-354 QELTPEDRYR
+354 QEITSEDRYR
-364 LNIINENVSKA
+364 LNIINENVAKA

-392 KFPENKLTAY
+392 KFPENKLTTY

-411 NSETEVTI
+411 NSETEITI
-419 HVDENIND
+419 HVDENINN
-427 VAESK
+427 VAEAK

-439 KPDVKSEE
+439 KPDVKSEDKAE
-447 EAETEVVPDVKPEEE
+447 VVPDIKPEGKVETEIIPDVKPEKENE
-462 TETEVVPDVKP
+462 T
-473 EEEAETKVTPDVK
+473 
-486 PEQEFKAEIEPDIK
+486 EIEPDIK

-513 KSEEKSEAEVTPDVN
+513 KSEEKSEAKVTPDVN

-536 EVPVLEAEKS
+536 EVPVLEPENS
-546 HKVEINSESEHE
+546 LEVEIHSEPEHK
-558 EDFDE
+558 EDFDNQIVSTIE
-563 QTAPNNKTDIESDVE
+563 TDIEPAVE
-578 LEVAP
+578 PEVAP
-583 ELQSRKHKRE
+583 ELQPKKHKGKS
-593 RNSSKP
+593 NSSKP

-606 FSLERDEMV
+606 FSLERDEMI

>member
-1 MSDSVVEMDKLTDE
+1 MSDSVVEIDKLTDE

-62 LFSDELKRKI
+62 LCSDELKRKI

-130 KEYPLNFLKE
+130 KEYPLKFLKE
-140 KYPHVVGQLLS
+140 KYPHVVNQLLS

-251 VVQDALHDFFKIVD
+251 VVQDALHDFFKIAD

-364 LNIINENVSKA
+364 LNIINENVTKA

-392 KFPENKLTAY
+392 KFPESKLTAY

-411 NSETEVTI
+411 NGETEVTI

-427 VAESK
+427 VAEAK

-439 KPDVKSEE
+439 KPDVKSEDK
-447 EAETEVVPDVKPEEE
+447 AEVVPDIKPEGKVETEVELDVNPEEE
-462 TETEVVPDVKP
+462 DKT
-473 EEEAETKVTPDVK
+473 
-486 PEQEFKAEIEPDIK
+486 EIEPDIK
-500 PEEETETEVVPDV
+500 PEEETETEVVP
-513 KSEEKSEAEVTPDVN
+513 
-528 PEEEVEIE
+528 
-536 EVPVLEAEKS
+536 VLEP
-546 HKVEINSESEHE
+546 EHE
-558 EDFDE
+558 EDLDS
-563 QTAPNNKTDIESDVE
+563 QTVPNNETDVE
-578 LEVAP
+578 PDVEPEVTP
-583 ELQSRKHKRE
+583 ELQPGKHKGK

-606 FSLERDEMV
+606 FSLERDEMI

>member
-1 MSDSVVEMDKLTDE
+1 MGDVVVETDTLTDE

-94 SKKDPAKGLEKLRD
+94 SKKDPAKGLEKLRS

-124 DLENLY
+124 DLEDLY
-130 KEYPLNFLKE
+130 KEYPLKFLKE

-151 KSNRT
+151 KSYRT
-156 RILEK
+156 KILEK

-179 KFRDEGEF
+179 KFRTEDEF

-198 PTQDFN
+198 PTQDFK
-204 DDFKANV
+204 DDFKTNV
-211 DNKLSNALDAKFLAD
+211 DNTLSTALDSKFLTQ

-234 DLNNGQVITI
+234 DLNCGQIITI

-309 PVGTKYKMPKMDT
+309 PVGTKYQMPKMDT
-322 DANGLLSLSEYNSID
+322 DVNGLLSLSEYNSMD
-337 DTKKEVVI
+337 DTKKDVVI
-345 QLLGMLSTE
+345 QLLGILSTE

-364 LNIINENVSKA
+364 LNIINENATKA

-383 EPKLELFME
+383 EPKLELFIE
-392 KFPENKLTAY
+392 KFPENKLTTY
-402 ELIHLEPEK
+402 DLIYLEPEK

-419 HVDENIND
+419 QVDENINN

-432 DDVETEI
+432 DTVEAEPVSSNEKEITGVEPESVPVENSEKEEEAKLQPVSEVNEEANVIPDVELEEGTSSEVV
-439 KPDVKSEE
+439 PETKSEE
-447 EAETEVVPDVKPEEE
+447 EEIQIKTEPTIEFEEKLE
-462 TETEVVPDVKP
+462 NEMVSEP
-473 EEEAETKVTPDVK
+473 EAEDNFEVQSAPD
-486 PEQEFKAEIEPDIK
+486 F
-500 PEEETETEVVPDV
+500 
-513 KSEEKSEAEVTPDVN
+513 EADM
-528 PEEEVEIE
+528 
-536 EVPVLEAEKS
+536 
-546 HKVEINSESEHE
+546 
-558 EDFDE
+558 
-563 QTAPNNKTDIESDVE
+563 E
-578 LEVAP
+578 LETVPEGSP
-583 ELQSRKHKRE
+583 ELQPKKHKGKS
-593 RNSSKP
+593 NSSKP
-599 AVEKGTE
+599 AVEKGTK
-606 FSLERDEMV
+606 FSLERDEMI

>member
-1 MSDSVVEMDKLTDE
+1 MSDSVVEIDKLTDE

-130 KEYPLNFLKE
+130 KEYPLKFLKE
-140 KYPHVVGQLLS
+140 KYPHVVNQLLS

-251 VVQDALHDFFKIVD
+251 IVQDALHDFFKIAD

-364 LNIINENVSKA
+364 LNIINENVTKA

-392 KFPENKLTAY
+392 KFPESKLTAY

-411 NSETEVTI
+411 NGETEVTI

-427 VAESK
+427 VAEAK

-439 KPDVKSEE
+439 KPDVKSEDK
-447 EAETEVVPDVKPEEE
+447 AEVVPDIKPEGKVETEVELDVNPEEE
-462 TETEVVPDVKP
+462 DKT
-473 EEEAETKVTPDVK
+473 
-486 PEQEFKAEIEPDIK
+486 EIEPDIK
-500 PEEETETEVVPDV
+500 PEEETETEVVP
-513 KSEEKSEAEVTPDVN
+513 
-528 PEEEVEIE
+528 
-536 EVPVLEAEKS
+536 VLEP
-546 HKVEINSESEHE
+546 EHE
-558 EDFDE
+558 EDLDS
-563 QTAPNNKTDIESDVE
+563 QTVPNNETDVE
-578 LEVAP
+578 PDVEPEVTP
-583 ELQSRKHKRE
+583 ELQPGKHKGK

-606 FSLERDEMV
+606 FSLERDEMI

>member
-462 TETEVVPDVKP
+462 S
-473 EEEAETKVTPDVK
+473 
-486 PEQEFKAEIEPDIK
+486 
-500 PEEETETEVVPDV
+500 ETEVVPDV

>member
-1 MSDSVVEMDKLTDE
+1 MSDSVVEIDKLTDE

-117 DAKQLDK
+117 DPKQLDK

-179 KFRDEGEF
+179 KFKDEAEF

-211 DNKLSNALDAKFLAD
+211 DSKLSNALDAKFLAD

-244 DPVSTPL
+244 DPVTTPL
-251 VVQDALHDFFKIVD
+251 IVQDALHDFFKIAD

-354 QELTPEDRYR
+354 QEITSEDRYR
-364 LNIINENVSKA
+364 LNIINENVAKA

-392 KFPENKLTAY
+392 KFPENKLTTY

-411 NSETEVTI
+411 NSETEITI

-427 VAESK
+427 VAEAK

-439 KPDVKSEE
+439 KPDVKSEDKAE
-447 EAETEVVPDVKPEEE
+447 VVPDIKPEGKVETEIIPDVKPEKENE
-462 TETEVVPDVKP
+462 TEIEPDVKHEGETEVEVVPELEPEDGAKAEVVPDTKP
-473 EEEAETKVTPDVK
+473 EKEAE
-486 PEQEFKAEIEPDIK
+486 AEI
-500 PEEETETEVVPDV
+500 
-513 KSEEKSEAEVTPDVN
+513 
-528 PEEEVEIE
+528 
-536 EVPVLEAEKS
+536 VPVLEPENS
-546 HKVEINSESEHE
+546 LEVEINSEPEHK
-558 EDFDE
+558 EDFDNQIASTIE
-563 QTAPNNKTDIESDVE
+563 TDIEPAVE
-578 LEVAP
+578 PEVAP
-583 ELQSRKHKRE
+583 ELQPKKHKGKS
-593 RNSSKP
+593 NSSKP

-606 FSLERDEMV
+606 FSLERDEMI

>member
-1 MSDSVVEMDKLTDE
+1 MSDSVVEIDKLTDE

-117 DAKQLDK
+117 DAKQLDA
-124 DLENLY
+124 DLEKLY
-130 KEYPLNFLKE
+130 KEYPLKFLKE

-251 VVQDALHDFFKIVD
+251 VVQDALHDFFKIAD

-364 LNIINENVSKA
+364 LNIINENVTKA

-392 KFPENKLTAY
+392 KFPESKLTAY

-411 NSETEVTI
+411 NGETEVTI

-439 KPDVKSEE
+439 KPDI
-447 EAETEVVPDVKPEEE
+447 KPEEE

-473 EEEAETKVTPDVK
+473 EEEAETEVTPDVK

-536 EVPVLEAEKS
+536 KVPVLEPEKS
-546 HKVEINSESEHE
+546 HKVEINSEPEHE

-606 FSLERDEMV
+606 FSLERDEMI

>member
-1 MSDSVVEMDKLTDE
+1 MSDSVVEIDKLTDE

-94 SKKDPAKGLEKLRD
+94 SKKDPAKGLEKLRS

-124 DLENLY
+124 DLEDLY
-130 KEYPLNFLKE
+130 KEYPLKFLKE

-151 KSNRT
+151 KSYRT
-156 RILEK
+156 KILEK
-161 FDSSLAYKELSS
+161 FDSNLAYKELSS
-173 IVEHPE
+173 IVEQPE
-179 KFRDEGEF
+179 KFRSEEEF
-187 KSTIEEWQKLY
+187 KEVIGEWQKLY

-204 DDFKANV
+204 DTFKANV
-211 DNKLSNALDAKFLAD
+211 DSKLATALDAKFLAD

-234 DLNNGQVITI
+234 DLNNGQIIAI
-244 DPVSTPL
+244 DSVSTPII
-251 VVQDALHDFFKIVD
+251 VQDALHDFFKIAD
-265 KNAGDVNGLFNWT
+265 RNAGDINGLFDWT
-278 CKYSKYINLLDDDA
+278 CKYSKYINLLDEDA
-292 KGAIVTSLMSK
+292 KSAIVTSLMSK

-309 PVGTKYKMPKMDT
+309 PVGTKYQMPKMDA

-345 QLLGMLSTE
+345 QLLGILSTE
-354 QELTPEDRYR
+354 QEITSEDRYR
-364 LNIINENVSKA
+364 LNIINENVAKA

-392 KFPENKLTAY
+392 KFPENKLTTY
-402 ELIHLEPEK
+402 DLIYLEPEK

-419 HVDENIND
+419 QVDENINN

-432 DDVETEI
+432 DTVEVEPVSSNEKEI
-439 KPDVKSEE
+439 TGVESEPVPNENSEKEE
-447 EAETEVVPDVKPEEE
+447 EAKLQPVSEVNEEANVVPDVKIEEGTSSEIVPE
-462 TETEVVPDVKP
+462 T
-473 EEEAETKVTPDVK
+473 
-486 PEQEFKAEIEPDIK
+486 
-500 PEEETETEVVPDV
+500 
-513 KSEEKSEAEVTPDVN
+513 KSEEEEIQIKTEPTIEFEENLENEMISEPEAEDNFEVQSAPDFEADMELETN
-528 PEEEVEIE
+528 PEG
-536 EVPVLEAEKS
+536 S
-546 HKVEINSESEHE
+546 
-558 EDFDE
+558 
-563 QTAPNNKTDIESDVE
+563 
-578 LEVAP
+578 P
-583 ELQSRKHKRE
+583 ELQPKKHKGKSD
-593 RNSSKP
+593 SSKP
-599 AVEKGTE
+599 AVEKGTK
-606 FSLERDEMV
+606 FSLERDEMI

>member
-1 MSDSVVEMDKLTDE
+1 MSNNVVEIDKLTDE
-15 AKNKLRDFD
+15 AKNKLRNFD

-62 LFSDELKRKI
+62 LFGDELKRKI

-108 VLDKAEKHK
+108 VLNKAEKHK
-117 DAKQLDK
+117 DPKQLDN
-124 DLENLY
+124 DLEKLY

-140 KYPHVVGQLLS
+140 KYPHVVSQLLS

-161 FDSSLAYKELSS
+161 FDSSLAYKELTS
-173 IVEHPE
+173 IVDQPK
-179 KFRDEGEF
+179 KFKNEEEF
-187 KSTIEEWQKLY
+187 KEAIAEWQKLY
-198 PTQDFN
+198 PPQDFY
-204 DDFKANV
+204 DDFKADV
-211 DNKLSNALDAKFLAD
+211 DCKLSTVLDEKFLAD
-226 NFSSITEL
+226 NFNSISEL
-234 DLNNGQVITI
+234 DLTNGQVITI

-251 VVQDALHDFFKIVD
+251 VVQDALHDFFKIAD
-265 KNAGDVNGLFNWT
+265 KNVGDVNGLFNWT

-309 PVGTKYKMPKMDT
+309 PVGTKYQMPKMDT
-322 DANGLLSLSEYNSID
+322 NVNDLLSLSEYNSID

-345 QLLGMLSTE
+345 QLLGILSTE
-354 QELTPEDRYR
+354 QEITSEDKYR

-392 KFPENKLTAY
+392 KFPENKLTTY

-432 DDVETEI
+432 DDAETKPADFAESQKNVKSKINSDVKLEEKTEI
-439 KPDVKSEE
+439 EPK
-447 EAETEVVPDVKPEEE
+447 VKPEKVGVENIPDFNPKKDESENKEIPALEPEKNSEVETNLEPTHKENFEE
-462 TETEVVPDVKP
+462 KTVPTIETD
-473 EEEAETKVTPDVK
+473 
-486 PEQEFKAEIEPDIK
+486 IEPIV
-500 PEEETETEVVPDV
+500 E
-513 KSEEKSEAEVTPDVN
+513 SEVTP
-528 PEEEVEIE
+528 
-536 EVPVLEAEKS
+536 
-546 HKVEINSESEHE
+546 
-558 EDFDE
+558 
-563 QTAPNNKTDIESDVE
+563 
-578 LEVAP
+578 
-583 ELQSRKHKRE
+583 ELQPKKHKRKGT
-593 RNSSKP
+593 SSKP
-599 AVEKGTE
+599 AVEKGTK
-606 FSLERDEMV
+606 FSLEREEII

>member
-1 MSDSVVEMDKLTDE
+1 MSDSVVEIDKLTDE

-234 DLNNGQVITI
+234 DLNNGQVINI

-265 KNAGDVNGLFNWT
+265 KNAGDINGLFNWT

-364 LNIINENVSKA
+364 LNIINENVTKA

-392 KFPENKLTAY
+392 KFPESKLTAY

-411 NSETEVTI
+411 NGETEVTI

-439 KPDVKSEE
+439 KPDI
-447 EAETEVVPDVKPEEE
+447 KPEEE

-473 EEEAETKVTPDVK
+473 EEEAETEVTPDVK

-528 PEEEVEIE
+528 PEKEVEIE
-536 EVPVLEAEKS
+536 KVPVLEPEKS
-546 HKVEINSESEHE
+546 HKVEINSEPEHE
-558 EDFDE
+558 EDFE
-563 QTAPNNKTDIESDVE
+563 GQTAPNNETDIEPDVE
-578 LEVAP
+578 PEVAP
-583 ELQSRKHKRE
+583 ELQPGKHKGK

-606 FSLERDEMV
+606 FSLERDEMI

>member
-1 MSDSVVEMDKLTDE
+1 MSDSVVEIDKLTDE

-83 VLKDFAVFEAL
+83 VLKDFAAFEAL

-117 DAKQLDK
+117 DAKQLDA
-124 DLENLY
+124 DLEKLY
-130 KEYPLNFLKE
+130 KEYPLKFLKE
-140 KYPHVVGQLLS
+140 KYPHVVSQLLS

-173 IVEHPE
+173 IVEQPE
-179 KFRDEGEF
+179 KFRSEEEF
-187 KSTIEEWQKLY
+187 KEAIGEWQRLY

-211 DNKLSNALDAKFLAD
+211 DSKLSTALDEKFLAD

-244 DPVSTPL
+244 DSVSTPI
-251 VVQDALHDFFKIVD
+251 VVQDALHDFFKIAD

-309 PVGTKYKMPKMDT
+309 PVGTKYQMPKMDT

-354 QELTPEDRYR
+354 QEITSEDRYR
-364 LNIINENVSKA
+364 LNIINENVAKA

-392 KFPENKLTAY
+392 KFPENKLTTY

-411 NSETEVTI
+411 NSETEITI

-427 VAESK
+427 VAEAK

-439 KPDVKSEE
+439 KPDI
-447 EAETEVVPDVKPEEE
+447 KPEEE

-513 KSEEKSEAEVTPDVN
+513 KSEEKSEAKVTPDVN

-536 EVPVLEAEKS
+536 EVPVLEPEKS
-546 HKVEINSESEHE
+546 HEIEINSESEHE

-583 ELQSRKHKRE
+583 ELQSGKHKGK

-599 AVEKGTE
+599 AVEKGTA
-606 FSLERDEMV
+606 FSLERDEMI